1 MCISLSIHKQS
12 SIYWGAASI
21 HYPARGPASVI
32 YASLVKHW
40 KLTYC
45 QDLMISINTSP
56 VQYRNQGKQI
66 ISWTESLKAQDIS
79 SQAIAFE
86 ITENLLMEN
95 QTEVVNVL
103 DKVRQQGI
111 AVSIDDFGIGYCSF
125 SYLILKIMLLIT

>member
-1 MCISLSIHKQS
+1 
-12 SIYWGAASI
+12 
-21 HYPARGPASVI
+21 VI

-45 QDLMISINTSP
+45 QDLVISINTSP

-86 ITENLLMEN
+86 ITESLLMEN

-111 AVSIDDFGIGYCSF
+111 AVSIDDFGTGYYSF
-125 SYLILKIMLLIT
+125 SYLILKTMPLIT